1 MSATEQSAPVH
12 QEKAE
17 ESKADVSVASQ
28 ATQEEEKTH
37 DVQYA
42 DEETTAKVSFTLYPN
57 FFRNEVFNVFLS
69 SGRCVKS
76 DSSEVW
82 RGRS

>member
-1 MSATEQSAPVH
+1 MSTAEPTASVH

-17 ESKADVSVASQ
+17 ESKADACSASQ

-42 DEETTAKVSFTLYPN
+42 DEETTTKVSFTLFPSL
-57 FFRNEVFNVFLS
+57 F
-69 SGRCVKS
+69 
-76 DSSEVW
+76 
-82 RGRS
+82 